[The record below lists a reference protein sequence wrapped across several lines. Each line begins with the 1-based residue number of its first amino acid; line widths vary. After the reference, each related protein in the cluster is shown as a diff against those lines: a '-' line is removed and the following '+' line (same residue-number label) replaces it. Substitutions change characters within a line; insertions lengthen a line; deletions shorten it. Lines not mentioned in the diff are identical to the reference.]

1 MANIQNSANYEKL
14 KNVLKEVF
22 QLDQADLDFGI
33 YRIMNQKRN
42 EINDFL
48 EKRLLPQV
56 TEILSVNGSGDVK
69 KIEQELKE
77 KIQQLKA
84 DGFDPDEA
92 KSVKEL
98 RAKLSSSTSVD
109 SLEQEVYSHL
119 ANFFKRY
126 YKDGDF
132 ISLRRYKKDVY
143 AIPYE
148 GEEVKLHWANHDQYY
163 IKTSEYLKNYGFK
176 LPNGK
181 AVKFELKEA
190 STEQNNNKEQSGKE
204 RRFQL
209 YKELPFEISED
220 GNTLFLY
227 FTYELHDKKVT
238 QETLKNEAIKVLVQS
253 IPKEFYA
260 LFEKS
265 PTEKNKNRTL
275 LEKHITDFT
284 ARNSFDYF
292 IHKDLGGFLSREL
305 DFYIKN
311 EVLYLDDI
319 NTDNEQDLTTQ
330 LSKVKAIKQVAQ
342 KIITFLA
349 QIENFQK
356 KLWLKKKF
364 VVSTNYCITLDRI
377 PEKYYEEIAKN
388 KAQIDEWKELFKIH
402 EIKGDLLSLKYS
414 EPLSMEFLK
423 QFPSLVI
430 DTKFFNQEFKDSL
443 ISVFENIDL
452 ETTGVLINSEN
463 FQANNLL
470 YQKFKHRIDT
480 IYIDPPYN
488 TNASK
493 ILYKNDYQ
501 HASWCSL
508 MENRISN
515 GRLLLKNSGIMQIA
529 IDDAEFHRLEAIT
542 RQVFSN
548 ENYIS
553 NIAIMHNPKGRDQSY
568 VAVSHE
574 YTLLAAKDKSNL
586 KLNRLLLSES
596 DLIKKYSK
604 KDDEGNLYRE
614 LPLRRSGSGASRTD
628 RPYMYFPF
636 IINSNGKLSVIDK
649 EKHAEIFK
657 NKVFNDSFLAEYE
670 KELNAIGSKIVLP
683 IRDDGSK
690 GRWRWGIDSCIEGVS
705 NGTLFYKEY
714 VGNFS
719 IYQKDLAE
727 PTFLPKTLWYGERH
741 DASTKGTNLLTD
753 ILGDN
758 SFDYP
763 KSIYT
768 VMDMV
773 SIGSSK
779 NGLVYD
785 FFGGSATTAHA
796 VIKLNKEFDSNRKF
810 ILTEMGGYFN
820 IVTKPRILKVIFT
833 DNWKKGKPIDINGS
847 SVIIKYHDLESYED
861 VLNNLSLEKNK
872 AQSNLLESS
881 DLKDEY
887 MLSYMLDVESRD
899 SLLNIDAFKNPF
911 NYKLNI
917 TRNNESQETVID
929 LIETFNY
936 LIGLHVK
943 TMQTIRGFKVI
954 TGVTNERNEETLV
967 IWRNTEEKSNKDLN
981 EFFTKMEF
989 SSRDSE
995 FQRIYVNGDNHIE
1008 NLKTGD
1014 DNWKV
1019 VLIEEEF
1026 KKKMFDEQD
1035 V

>member
-1 MANIQNSANYEKL
+1 MDNNYNRL

-22 QLDQADLDFGI
+22 QLDQAELDFGI

-48 EKRLLPQV
+48 ENRLLPQV
-56 TEILSVNGSGDVK
+56 TEILSVNGSSDVN

-98 RAKLSSSTSVD
+98 RAKLSASNSVD

-163 IKTSEYLKNYGFK
+163 IKSSEYLKNYGFK
-176 LPNGK
+176 LSNGK
-181 AVKFELKEA
+181 SVKFELKEA
-190 STEQNNNKEQSGKE
+190 STEQNNNKEQAGKE

-209 YKELPFEISED
+209 YTELPIEVTED
-220 GNTLFLY
+220 GKTLIVN
-227 FTYELHDKKVT
+227 FTYEEHDKKVKQDKLNDEALGVIVKLLP
-238 QETLKNEAIKVLVQS
+238 QE
-253 IPKEFYA
+253 FHA
-260 LFEKS
+260 LLEKR
-265 PTEKNKNRTL
+265 PTDKNKNRTF

-292 IHKDLGGFLSREL
+292 IHKDLGGFLQREL

-319 NTDNEQDLTTQ
+319 NTENEQDFTAQ

-349 QIENFQK
+349 QLENFQK

-377 PEKYYEEIAKN
+377 PESYYPEIAAN
-388 KAQIDEWKELFKIH
+388 KEQLKEWKELFKIDQ
-402 EIKGDLLSLKYS
+402 IKGDLLTVEYV
-414 EPLSMEFLK
+414 EPLSIDFLK
-423 QFPSLVI
+423 SQPYLVL
-430 DTKFFNQEFKDSL
+430 DTKFFPQKFKD
-443 ISVFENIDL
+443 NILAEFDDL
-452 ETTGVLINSEN
+452 DEQTNGLLINSEN

-470 YQKFKHRIDT
+470 YEKYKERIDT

-493 ILYKNDYQ
+493 ILYKNDYE
-501 HASWCSL
+501 HSSWCSL
-508 MENRISN
+508 MENRMIN
-515 GRLLLKNSGIMQIA
+515 GRLLLKKSGIIQIA

-542 RQVFSN
+542 RQIFSN

-553 NIAIMHNPKGRDQSY
+553 NIAIMHNPKGRDQSH
-568 VAVSHE
+568 VAISHE
-574 YTLLAAKDKSNL
+574 YTLFAAKDKSSI
-586 KLNRLLLSES
+586 KLNRLLLSENE
-596 DLIKKYSK
+596 LKKKYPK
-604 KDDEGNLYRE
+604 KNEDGFLYRE
-614 LPLRRSGSGASRTD
+614 LPLRRSGSGAKRTD

-636 IINSNGKLSVIDK
+636 IIDKKGELSVIDK
-649 EKHAEIFK
+649 EKHSSIFK
-657 NKVFNDSFLAEYE
+657 NKVFDDIFLTKYE
-670 KELNAIGSKIVLP
+670 KELEAKGAKMILP

-690 GRWRWGIDSCIEGVS
+690 GRWRWGIDSCIDGIA
-705 NGTLFYKEY
+705 NGTLFYKENN
-714 VGNFS
+714 GNFS
-719 IYQKDLAE
+719 IYQKDLAD

-741 DASTKGTNLLTD
+741 DASTKGTNLLAD

-763 KSIYT
+763 KSLFT

-773 SIGSSK
+773 QIGCADSQI
-779 NGLVYD
+779 VYD
-785 FFGGSATTAHA
+785 FFAGSGTTAHA
-796 VIKLNKEFDSNRKF
+796 VIKLNKEHDCSRRF
-810 ILTEMGGYFN
+810 IITEMGAYFD
-820 IVTKPRILKVIFT
+820 IVTKPRILKVIFS
-833 DNWKKGKPIDINGS
+833 DNWKKGKPIGNDGS
-847 SVIIKYHDLESYED
+847 SAIIKYHDLESYED
-861 VLNNLSLEKNK
+861 TLNNLSLVKNENQVELIDS
-872 AQSNLLESS
+872 AAFNE
-881 DLKDEY
+881 EY
-887 MLSYMLDVESRD
+887 MLSYMLDVESKG
-899 SLLNIDAFKNPF
+899 SLINLDVFKDPF

-929 LIETFNY
+929 LVETFNY

-943 TMQTIRGFKVI
+943 TIQTSKGFKVI
-954 TGVTNERNEETLV
+954 TGVTNERDEETLV
-967 IWRNTEEKSNKDLN
+967 IWRNTEEKNNQDLN
-981 EFFTKMEF
+981 EFFSKMDF
-989 SSRDSE
+989 STRDSE
-995 FQRIYVNGDNHIE
+995 FQRIYVNGDNHLE

-1026 KKKMFDEQD
+1026 MKRMFDVQD